1 MNTHL
6 DELINQWRE
15 GRVSDEDLRR
25 LTEALDT
32 PEGRASLRADWF
44 LEAALPEAL
53 RTSSLLKVSHKA
65 DPERT
70 RRWTAWFSWRPLTA
84 AAAGIVFGMFC
95 TSVVFA
101 HVRPSL
107 GKVLTLLQEGF
118 ESRPAPEVTG
128 LPREIGKWSGDF
140 TEIVSEQQGVKPAS
154 GSKMLRFLRA
164 DYEGKSRP
172 EGSYICDV
180 YHLVD
185 MRTYREHFA
194 DGGAVVQFSAEFY
207 TPVISAEGSYG
218 ADQVQVYACDE
229 KTARAV
235 LREGLGI
242 NEKSVIAMARNGRRL
257 GDSTGGTWQRI
268 SVEMRVPP
276 KTEFLFL
283 HIAASRPSVSNVPAS
298 FEGRYVDGVRLSL
311 GRRAP
316 VP

>member
-1 MNTHL
+1 MKSSDTQM
-6 DELINQWRE
+6 ELVRRYLGGEATVEEARRLESMLAVDAQ
-15 GRVSDEDLRR
+15 LRR
-25 LTEALDT
+25 DYLAYARVEAGLSSKVRPKLVKTAPPNRWLT
-32 PEGRASLRADWF
+32 
-44 LEAALPEAL
+44 
-53 RTSSLLKVSHKA
+53 
-65 DPERT
+65 
-70 RRWTAWFSWRPLTA
+70 WRPLAA

-101 HVRPSL
+101 YVAPSL
-107 GKVLTLLQEGF
+107 GKVLTLLQDSF
-118 ESRPAPEVTG
+118 ESGPAPEVTG
-128 LPREIGKWSGDF
+128 LPKEIGEWSGDF
-140 TEIVSEQQGVKPAS
+140 TEVVGEQLGVKPPN
-154 GSKMLRFLRA
+154 GKKMLRFLRA

-194 DGGAVVQFSAEFY
+194 DGSAVVQFSAEFY
-207 TPVISAEGSYG
+207 APVMSAEGSYG

-235 LREGLGI
+235 LREGRGI
-242 NEKSVIAMARNGRRL
+242 NEKNVMAMAKNGRRL
-257 GDSTGGTWQRI
+257 GDSTDGTWQRI

-316 VP
+316 IP